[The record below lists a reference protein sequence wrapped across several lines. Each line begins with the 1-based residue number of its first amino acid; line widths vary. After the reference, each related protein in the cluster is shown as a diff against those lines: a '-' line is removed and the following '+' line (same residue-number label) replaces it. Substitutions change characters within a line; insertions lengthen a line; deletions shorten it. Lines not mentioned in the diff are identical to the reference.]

1 MKIHDEKD
9 FAMTA
14 SRMEPDLATLLG
26 PDASAILSAPHRNFI
41 DGQWR
46 DSLSG
51 ETFPVTDPAT
61 GQEIARIP
69 LSGSADVDLAVA
81 SARRALQDG
90 PWARMNGAERGR
102 LLWRLADLLAQQTDV
117 FARLEALDTGRPV
130 FETRLVDLPGSIGM
144 LEYMAGWSTKING
157 ESIPVSAPG
166 TFHAYTEREP
176 VGVVAVIVPWNY
188 PLELAIWRMAPALAA
203 GCTVVLK
210 PAEQTALTTLH
221 LGRLIAEAGFPSGV
235 VNIVS
240 GEGETA
246 GAALAGHGDVNAI
259 SFTGSTQVGREI
271 IRAAAGNMKRVF
283 LELGGKSPMIVL
295 DDADLEQAV
304 PGIASA
310 IFFSAG
316 QVCTA
321 GSRVFVHERIYDRLL
336 DGIVAF
342 ARNLEIGHGLNDATR
357 LGPLV
362 SAEQRDRVAGYLAEA
377 ARTGTHFATGGA
389 PVDGPGYFMQPT
401 IAVDVDPQAA
411 LYREEIFGP
420 VLCVR
425 RFGDDQID
433 DVVRMANDTIY
444 GLHASIWTTGLSRA
458 HTLARRI
465 KAGNVCINTH
475 NFFDPAFPMGG
486 FKQSGWG
493 RAAGFPAIE
502 HYTELKGIVARL

>member
-1 MKIHDEKD
+1 MM
-9 FAMTA
+9 ACRT
-14 SRMEPDLATLLG
+14 EPDLAALLG
-26 PDASAILSAPHRNFI
+26 PDAFAILSAPHRNFI

-46 DSLSG
+46 ESLSG
-51 ETFPVTDPAT
+51 ETLPVIDPAT
-61 GQEIARIP
+61 EREIARIP
-69 LSGSADVDLAVA
+69 RSGGADIDLAVI
-81 SARRALQDG
+81 SARRAMESG
-90 PWARMNGAERGR
+90 PWSRMNGADRGR
-102 LLWRLADLLAQQTDV
+102 LLWRLADLLHQQADV

-130 FETRLVDLPGSIGM
+130 FETRLVDLPGSTGM
-144 LEYMAGWSTKING
+144 LEYMAGWATKING

-203 GCTVVLK
+203 GCTVVVK
-210 PAEQTALTTLH
+210 PAEQTSLTTLH
-221 LGRLIAEAGFPSGV
+221 LGHLIEQAGFPPGV

-240 GEGETA
+240 GEGETV
-246 GAALAGHGDVNAI
+246 GAALASHADVDAI

-336 DGIVAF
+336 DGITAF
-342 ARNLEIGHGLNDATR
+342 ARNLAIGHGLDEATR

-362 SAEQRDRVAGYLAEA
+362 SAEQRDRVAGYLAA
-377 ARTGTHFATGGA
+377 ASRAGTCFATGGA
-389 PVDGPGYFMQPT
+389 PVDGPGYFVQPT
-401 IAVDVDPQAA
+401 IAVDVNPEAA

-420 VLCVR
+420 VLCTR
-425 RFGDDQID
+425 RFGDGQID
-433 DVVRMANDTIY
+433 DVVRMANDTVY

-458 HTLARRI
+458 HRLARRI

-475 NFFDPAFPMGG
+475 NFFDPAMPMGG